1 MITEIQSSPQDTLRN
16 QLREA
21 HATPLFDLTTLP
33 WIPVL
38 YHSGQVLQVG
48 IDDLFG
54 SAHEIKD
61 LAEPDPIVRA
71 ALRRF
76 AEALCAQLI
85 RLEGSDGD
93 SWRSRAE
100 HNSGFSQSEVAALI
114 RDQHEHLWLYHPMF
128 PFLQDIRLVDA
139 LTKPEW
145 FSSDDLVA
153 NLPGDGEAAW
163 FVKPG
168 DPASARGLDPA
179 SAARGLVAR
188 WFYHLPGNSAKVSA
202 SEGTNTAQS
211 GGVFSEGKARTT
223 HAFRISRVSLATT
236 ILRNLT
242 PDIIETTDVR
252 EVDHSGPAWTYRDRS
267 SISQDGLYLGT
278 LTASSV
284 LLAAP
289 REDLRIYSLV
299 RGPVP
304 QAKEGVKIARDLA
317 LAHDPHRIVI
327 LSTKK
332 DGTFKEVILRKGP
345 AEHPL
350 RILDSMHR
358 AALDSS
364 QGRLRG
370 LINEDDLWI
379 KGVRDRHDESIELF
393 LADKQGTDS
402 SPKWSETRVLNLP
415 AAHVDPDTRQFQSL
429 VPILSACFDDKTGIV
444 SKLRWAIL
452 DALGENKRRHHIS
465 ADRLV
470 AIARDRWLQ
479 LAAARIEYTISTEAD
494 SVECNRLLFADAR
507 SVFHEVLAPY
517 TKSTR
522 YAASIIKAQHHHLW
536 EKKS

>member
-21 HATPLFDLTTLP
+21 HATPSFDLARLR

-38 YHSGQVLQVG
+38 YHSGEVVQVG

-76 AEALCAQLI
+76 TEALCAQLI

-168 DPASARGLDPA
+168 DPASARGLDPV

-188 WFYHLPGNSAKVSA
+188 WFYHLPGNSAEVNT

-211 GGVFSEGKARTT
+211 GGAFSEGIATAT

-236 ILRNLT
+236 LLRNMT
-242 PDIIETTDVR
+242 SDMIATTYLGD
-252 EVDHSGPAWTYRDRS
+252 VDHSGPAWTYRDRS

-289 REDLRIYSLV
+289 REDLRIHVLV

-304 QAKEGVKIARDLA
+304 QAKGGVKIARDLA
-317 LAHDPHRIVI
+317 LDHDAHRVVI

-332 DGTFKEVILRKGP
+332 DGATKETTLRKGP
-345 AEHPL
+345 SEHPL
-350 RILDSMHR
+350 RILDSLHR

-370 LINEDDLWI
+370 VINEEDLWI
-379 KGVRDRHDESIELF
+379 TGSRGRHDESIELF
-393 LADKQGTDS
+393 LADKQGTGS
-402 SPKWSETRVLNLP
+402 SPNWSETRVLSLP

-429 VPILSACFDDKTGIV
+429 VPILGACFDDRTGIV
-444 SKLRWAIL
+444 SRLRWAIL
-452 DALGENKRRHHIS
+452 DALGENKHHHHIS

-470 AIARDRWLQ
+470 AIARGRWLQ
-479 LAAARIEYTISTEAD
+479 LAAARIEYTISTESD
-494 SVECNRLLFADAR
+494 SVECNRLLFLDAR
-507 SVFHEVLAPY
+507 TVFHEVLAPY
-517 TKSTR
+517 AKSTR
-522 YAASIIKAQHHHLW
+522 YAASIVKAQHYLW